1 MGEVVHWVLMLVA
14 GVLSVLAGLF
24 AIFNPLAGSIAAVTI
39 AGWGFLVLG
48 VLELV
53 AAFQAIGWGARLW
66 AILLAVIAIIAGIQ
80 LLTDVLGG
88 LFSLTFLLAVLFL
101 ASGIFKIIA
110 SFQTPG
116 DLRWLVLLSGVVSLI
131 LAFMILSSFPASAM
145 TILGI
150 LLGVELLS
158 NGVSLITLSM
168 MGRQVEA

>member
-1 MGEVVHWVLMLVA
+1 MHWVLMLIA

-39 AGWGFLVLG
+39 AGWGFLILG
-48 VLELV
+48 ILQGV
-53 AAFQAIGWGARLW
+53 AAFQAVGWGARIW
-66 AILLAVIAIIAGIQ
+66 SILLAVIAIIVGIQ
-80 LLTDVLGG
+80 LLTDIVGG
-88 LFSLTFLLAVLFL
+88 LFSLTLVLGIMFI

-131 LAFMILSSFPASAM
+131 LAFMILANYPASAM

-158 NGVSLITLSM
+158 NGVALITLSL
-168 MGRQVEA
+168 MGRKVEA